1 MNRIK
6 KPIKS
11 KKPRKQSAISKAFLG
26 MLNGTFLGKDNL
38 INQLPFVFFL
48 VVVSICYIS
57 YGYYAEKTV
66 KQMSILEMEVKDLK
80 SQNLTL
86 QSKLE
91 LKKQQSSV
99 ATSIAGMELTES
111 VIPPFKIYIN
121 EKPEGASD

>member
-99 ATSIAGMELTES
+99 ATSIAGMELPES

-121 EKPEGASD
+121 ENPEGASD